1 MHVGQ
6 TIHRLRKERKMTL
19 LELSRLSGV
28 ALATL
33 SRIENGRMTGTLESH
48 MHICRALEIALP
60 DLYRDLEASS
70 RKIEMRSKKAASGV
84 YVRDR
89 KAASEMLAPNL
100 VNKKMAPVM
109 MRIASGGNTQKETT
123 RPGIEK
129 FIYILEGRIEASIG
143 GQKYAL
149 SSGDTLYFESS
160 AVHLFR
166 NTGKGEARVICV
178 SSPAY
183 V

>member
-33 SRIENGRMTGTLESH
+33 SRIENGRMTCTLESH

-84 YVRDR
+84 YVRER
-89 KAASEMLAPNL
+89 KAASRSEERR
-100 VNKKMAPVM
+100 V
-109 MRIASGGNTQKETT
+109 GKEC
-123 RPGIEK
+123 RS
-129 FIYILEGRIEASIG
+129 RW
-143 GQKYAL
+143 
-149 SSGDTLYFESS
+149 
-160 AVHLFR
+160 
-166 NTGKGEARVICV
+166 
-178 SSPAY
+178 SPY
-183 V
+183 H